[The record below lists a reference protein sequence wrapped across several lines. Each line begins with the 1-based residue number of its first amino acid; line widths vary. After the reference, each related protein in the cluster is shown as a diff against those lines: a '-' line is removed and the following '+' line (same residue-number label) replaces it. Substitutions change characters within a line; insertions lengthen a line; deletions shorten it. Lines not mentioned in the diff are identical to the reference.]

1 MITQCFVD
9 FCKAQRIDTLFCWYQ
24 KLLGV
29 SGAAE
34 QAQELQQNSEKH
46 GEFCP
51 VDNV

>member
-29 SGAAE
+29 SGAASTE
-34 QAQELQQNSEKH
+34 MRVEL
-46 GEFCP
+46 
-51 VDNV
+51 